1 MICVI
6 DKKSYEK
13 AIEEIIKIV
22 KQKKINNKKD
32 LLKVKR
38 KICKKYGLERMI
50 SDSEIYSRDNMEIFS
65 RKPSRKASGVSVVAV
80 MTSPAKCPHGR
91 CVFCPG
97 GVTENTPQ
105 SYTGEEPAA
114 LRAKMNDYDPYMQV
128 QNRLKQYYIIG
139 QKPEKV
145 ELIIMGGTFT
155 HRKLSYQEWFI
166 KSCFE
171 ALNGKRAKSLTE
183 AQKMNERALHRCVGL
198 TIETRPDEI
207 DEKTIKRMLRYGATR
222 VELGVQSTY
231 ERVLK
236 ISKRGHTVKDSI
248 NATKLLKNNGF
259 KINYHMMLNLPGSNI
274 KKDFKSFKRL
284 FDDTRFR
291 PDMLKIY
298 PTLLIKGTELYE
310 MYKRGE
316 WKPYTKEEVIKL
328 IAKIKTIV
336 PKYVRIMR
344 VQRDVPSFKIEQDL
358 KNSNLRQLVHKELQN
373 MNKRCNCIR
382 CREAG
387 RNNADIST
395 ARLKSLRYRAS
406 EGDEYFIEY
415 SDKKDYLFGLVRAR
429 IPDNKDIMFIREL
442 HVYGEQ
448 IPLGKKGSIQHR
460 GIGKMLMSK
469 AEEIAKKRG
478 LKRIDVISGVG
489 VREYYRKL
497 GYKKR
502 GYYMSKFI

>member
-1 MICVI
+1 MICVV
-6 DKKSYEK
+6 DKKAYEK
-13 AIEEIIKIV
+13 AIEEIVKIV
-22 KQKKINNKKD
+22 KQKKINTKKD

-38 KICKKYGLERMI
+38 EVCRKYGLDRMI
-50 SDSEIYSRDNMEIFS
+50 SDSEIYAKSNMPIFS

-80 MTSPAKCPHGR
+80 MTSPAPCPHGR

-114 LRAKMNDYDPYMQV
+114 LRAKMNNYDPYKQV
-128 QNRLKQYYIIG
+128 QNRIKQYYIIG

-155 HRKLSYQEWFI
+155 HRPLSYQEWFI
-166 KSCFE
+166 KGCFE
-171 ALNGKRAKSLTE
+171 GLNGKRAKSLEE
-183 AQKMNERALHRCVGL
+183 AQKINETALHRCVGL

-207 DEKTIKRMLRYGATR
+207 DKETIERMLRYGATR

-231 ERVLK
+231 ESVLK
-236 ISKRGHTVKDSI
+236 ASQRGHTVKDSI
-248 NATKLLKNNGF
+248 NATKLLKNSGF

-274 KKDFKSFKRL
+274 EKDFKSFKRL
-284 FDDTRFR
+284 FDDPRFR

-310 MYKRGE
+310 MYKKGE
-316 WKPYTKEEVIKL
+316 WKPYTKKEVIKL
-328 IAKIKTIV
+328 IARIKTIV

-358 KNSNLRQLVHKELQN
+358 KNSNLRQLVHEELKR
-373 MNKRCNCIR
+373 MGKRCNCIR

-387 RNNADIST
+387 RNKADISS
-395 ARLKSLRYRAS
+395 AEIKVMKYRAS
-406 EGDEYFIEY
+406 EGDEYFIEF
-415 SDKKDYLFGLVRAR
+415 SDKNDYIFGLVRAR
-429 IPDNKDIMFIREL
+429 IPDNSNNMFIREL

-448 IPLGKKGSIQHR
+448 VPIGGKGEIQHR
-460 GIGKMLMSK
+460 GIGRMLMSK
-469 AEEIAKKRG
+469 AEEIGKERG
-478 LKRIDVISGVG
+478 IKRIDVISGVG

-497 GYKKR
+497 GYKKI